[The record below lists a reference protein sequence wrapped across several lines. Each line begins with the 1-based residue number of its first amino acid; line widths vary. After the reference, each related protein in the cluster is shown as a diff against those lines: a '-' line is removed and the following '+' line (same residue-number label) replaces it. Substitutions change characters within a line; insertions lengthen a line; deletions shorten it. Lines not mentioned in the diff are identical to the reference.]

1 MNKQKKLKEPYL
13 KMPAHIL
20 NLPQIGLCEKVL
32 LAHIYSFGEKGCWQS
47 NETLAEIFMTNTRT
61 IRRWISR
68 IRNFIYV
75 RNPKGYYRTLWAK
88 SHPEVKTYVD
98 KAGQVPGQKA
108 PLDMDKK
115 GHRVGRNCPTTIN
128 NTITENNK
136 RTIASPSPTPA
147 DGRAPATLQHRRAVA
162 VEQITKCKARF
173 GRPAAWKPLTPQ
185 ESQRRRAQQLAALRA
200 TDQIRRTSDEKAPDA
215 DHCG

>member
-20 NLPQIGLCEKVL
+20 NLPQIGLCKKVL
-32 LAHIYSFGEKGCWQS
+32 LAHIYSFGSKGCWQS
-47 NETLAEIFMTNTRT
+47 NATLAEIFMTNTRT

-68 IRNFIYV
+68 IRNFIHV

-88 SHPEVKTYVD
+88 SHSEVRTYVD
-98 KAGQVPGQKA
+98 KTGQVPGHKA
-108 PLDMDKK
+108 RLYMDKNS
-115 GHRVGRNCPTTIN
+115 HRAGRNCPATIN
-128 NTITENNK
+128 NTITENNR
-136 RTIASPSPTPA
+136 RTIASPSPLPPK
-147 DGRAPATLQHRRAVA
+147 GAPATLQHRRAVA
-162 VEQITKCKARF
+162 VEQIAKCKARL
-173 GRPAAWKPLTPQ
+173 GGPSAWKPLTPQ

-200 TDQIRRTSDEKAPDA
+200 TDQIRRTGDEKAPDA